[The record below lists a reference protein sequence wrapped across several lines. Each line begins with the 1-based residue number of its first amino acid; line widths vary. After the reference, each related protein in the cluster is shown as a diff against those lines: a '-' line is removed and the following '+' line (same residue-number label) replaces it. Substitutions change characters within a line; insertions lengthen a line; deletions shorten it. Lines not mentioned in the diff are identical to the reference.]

1 MGNQNDPISFL
12 RQRFSEGT
20 LHHGLILHGH
30 DLSGV
35 VEEAC
40 SLSRLI
46 LDLEE
51 DRFLHPDLFHLRPEG
66 KSRIIP
72 VEKTRNLIGEL
83 NRTSNQGGAKVAI
96 IHEIDRMKKA
106 SANAFLKTLEE
117 PPADTFL
124 ILLTTRLYSIL
135 PTIRSRCMQVRI
147 TREKKIQSNE
157 NWLAWTERYES
168 WILNLMDREAVKKDR
183 TTPVFSAYG
192 LAAQLLKMITE
203 ESTERTREALAEQ
216 SLEMEDKEK
225 DALEAGIRRGTR
237 TQILRKLVE
246 TTRDLSIKSSSNNE
260 SLSRNGEKLARVLKN
275 LEDKIRL
282 MEVNLRDEV
291 ALEDFYLS
299 SLRIWSSK

>member
-1 MGNQNDPISFL
+1 
-12 RQRFSEGT
+12 
-20 LHHGLILHGH
+20 
-30 DLSGV
+30 
-35 VEEAC
+35 
-40 SLSRLI
+40 
-46 LDLEE
+46 
-51 DRFLHPDLFHLRPEG
+51 
-66 KSRIIP
+66 
-72 VEKTRNLIGEL
+72 
-83 NRTSNQGGAKVAI
+83 
-96 IHEIDRMKKA
+96 
-106 SANAFLKTLEE
+106 
-117 PPADTFL
+117 
-124 ILLTTRLYSIL
+124 
-135 PTIRSRCMQVRI
+135 
-147 TREKKIQSNE
+147 
-157 NWLAWTERYES
+157 
-168 WILNLMDREAVKKDR
+168 MDREAVKKDR

-203 ESTERTREALAEQ
+203 ESTERTRDALAEQ